1 MIKPSSVIR
10 QTTTLGGF
18 FKRWLIML
26 RPYHGLTD
34 TQISV
39 AAAFLKARYELSK
52 VISNENLLDENVM
65 SESTRR
71 KIREECN
78 VSNAHFQ
85 VIMGDLRKH
94 EFIIDNKINPRY
106 IPRLNGANPK
116 DFSLMIYFV
125 FEDDGTRKD
134 I

>member
-10 QTTTLGGF
+10 QTTTLKDF

-26 RPYHGLTD
+26 RPYHTLTD

-52 VISNENLLDENVM
+52 VITDEALLDENVM

-71 KIREECN
+71 KIREECG
-78 VSNAHFQ
+78 VTNAHFQ

-94 EFIIDNKINPRY
+94 EFIVDNKINPRY
-106 IPRLNGANPK
+106 IPRLGANNPK

-125 FEDDGTRKD
+125 LE
-134 I
+134 